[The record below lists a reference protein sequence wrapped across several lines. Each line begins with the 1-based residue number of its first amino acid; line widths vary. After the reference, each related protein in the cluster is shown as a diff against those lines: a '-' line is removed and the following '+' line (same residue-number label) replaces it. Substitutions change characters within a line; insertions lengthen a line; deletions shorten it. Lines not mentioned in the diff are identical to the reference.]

1 MKTLYLCDL
10 DGTLLR
16 SDLTLSERTCR
27 VIGRTVSRGIAFAF
41 ATARSRTTALKVT
54 KGLTV
59 PLPMIA
65 YNGAF
70 IVDTATGRILHKRT
84 FTASQAEEI
93 CGCLQE
99 FGLSP
104 IVYRLAEGRERFSFY
119 PGRVSR
125 PTMDF
130 ILSRGDDPRRDP
142 LTEEEDIL
150 AGEPFY
156 FNCIAEEAALRG
168 AYERLRDRYEVLY
181 YDDIY
186 SGERWLEIMPR
197 GATKAEAA
205 LVLRDMLGCGRIA
218 AFGDSVNDIALFET
232 ADEKYAVSN
241 ADPRLK
247 ALADEIIPS
256 NDEDGVACK
265 LEQLFSSEPAML

>member
-1 MKTLYLCDL
+1 MN
-10 DGTLLR
+10 R
-16 SDLTLSERTCR
+16 
-27 VIGRTVSRGIAFAF
+27 
-41 ATARSRTTALKVT
+41 
-54 KGLTV
+54 
-59 PLPMIA
+59 
-65 YNGAF
+65 
-70 IVDTATGRILHKRT
+70 
-84 FTASQAEEI
+84 Q
-93 CGCLQE
+93 
-99 FGLSP
+99 
-104 IVYRLAEGRERFSFY
+104 
-119 PGRVSR
+119 
-125 PTMDF
+125 TMDF
-130 ILSRGDDPRRDP
+130 IASRGEDPRRDP

-197 GATKAEAA
+197 GATKAGAA